1 LLELESACSTD
12 LSEVHYSK
20 KILHL
25 ADINYAKKMV
35 RLIGSVA
42 NHRSGAECEIEKSAV
57 IKVFC
62 FPDGCIDFTS

>member
-1 LLELESACSTD
+1 LKAP
-12 LSEVHYSK
+12 VPRIYQKFIIQK

-57 IKVFC
+57 IKVFL
-62 FPDGCIDFTS
+62 FSGGCIDFTS